1 MSEPQ
6 IPDALPL
13 VLRPS
18 RAGTIAAFVAGILFL
33 LFAIF
38 PLAVGNVLVSLFCFA
53 LAAVGLFAGVM
64 VVLPKRSELRLDD
77 QGLQVVSPVKSW
89 KAGWSEIESFGVE
102 NVPMG
107 RRGRG
112 PVIKVVYR
120 DGFEKSHAAET
131 PLGKALGVDEHYVVT
146 GYGNLH
152 AEQLCALLSRFRERY
167 GT

>member
-1 MSEPQ
+1 LRPLEPAARARVRAGRLHPVSEPQ

-89 KAGWSEIESFGVE
+89 K
-102 NVPMG
+102 
-107 RRGRG
+107 
-112 PVIKVVYR
+112 
-120 DGFEKSHAAET
+120 
-131 PLGKALGVDEHYVVT
+131 
-146 GYGNLH
+146 
-152 AEQLCALLSRFRERY
+152 
-167 GT
+167 